1 MAIPGRAGDLWPAK
15 APEWEVS
22 GSPRLNLARG
32 TVQAEET
39 AWKGIGGQLLAGPGK
54 LASFISQ
61 CAFRWWLQG
70 KGQMGR
76 EASCHQRRGSHC
88 QVYGEF
94 FFFNQKHVS
103 IKRSKV
109 KIVSPP
115 SPAAY
120 KLTNK

>member
-1 MAIPGRAGDLWPAK
+1 MAIPGRAGDLWPVK

-39 AWKGIGGQLLAGPGK
+39 AWRGIGGQLLAGPGK

-61 CAFRWWLQG
+61 RAFRWWLQG

-88 QVYGEF
+88 QVYGEVF
-94 FFFNQKHVS
+94 FFQPKTCFHKEEQGKDC
-103 IKRSKV
+103 
-109 KIVSPP
+109 PP
-115 SPAAY
+115 HPPAAY

>member
-76 EASCHQRRGSHC
+76 EASCHQRRGSHS
-88 QVYGEF
+88 QVYGEVF
-94 FFFNQKHVS
+94 FFFQPKTCFH
-103 IKRSKV
+103 KEEQGKDC
-109 KIVSPP
+109 SPH
-115 SPAAY
+115 PAAY
-120 KLTNK
+120 KSTNK